1 MRSYTDIDIDPHGCD
16 ERNEI
21 SNRGEHIHACENIYT
36 RVRTCTLRVSL

>member
-21 SNRGEHIHACENIYT
+21 SNRGEHIHACENMYA